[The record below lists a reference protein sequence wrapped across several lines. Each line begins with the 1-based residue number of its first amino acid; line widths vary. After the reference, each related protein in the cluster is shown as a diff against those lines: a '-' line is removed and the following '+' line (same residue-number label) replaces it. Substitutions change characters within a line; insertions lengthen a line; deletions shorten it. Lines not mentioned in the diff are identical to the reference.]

1 MSDSLSKVQIM
12 HLVHQVEK
20 ELSNDINLLTDLD
33 AVAGDGDLGV
43 TVELGMRAVT
53 EGFNSM
59 PDVDIGT
66 LLTKSGLN
74 FNRAASS
81 TFGTICATALMRAG
95 KVAAGKNKVDTK
107 DIVEMIEA
115 SESGIRERG
124 KAKPG
129 DKTVLDA
136 LVPMR
141 EAFSNAIQSGLD
153 LERSFD
159 LAIEAAQ
166 EGVEKTKIMVPSK
179 GRAKWI
185 SERAIGHPD
194 PGAMA
199 LLLMLNAFI
208 KHLKNIDNPE
218 SK

>member
-1 MSDSLSKVQIM
+1 MNDCLSKDQVV
-12 HLVHQVEK
+12 HLIRQVEK
-20 ELSNDINLLTDLD
+20 ELSSDIDHLTDLD

-43 TVELGMRAVT
+43 TVRLGMEAVT
-53 EGFNSM
+53 EGFSSM
-59 PDVDIGT
+59 PDADIGT

-95 KVAAGKNKVDTK
+95 KSATGKHELDPN
-107 DIVEMIEA
+107 DIAEMIEA
-115 SESGIRERG
+115 SENGIRERG
-124 KAKPG
+124 KASPG
-129 DKTVLDA
+129 DRTVLDA

-153 LERSFD
+153 LDKSFD
-159 LAIEAAQ
+159 LAVEAAK
-166 EGVEKTKIMVPSK
+166 EGVEKTKEMAAVK

-194 PGAMA
+194 PGAVA
-199 LLLMLNAFI
+199 LLLMLSAFV
-208 KHLKNIDNPE
+208 KHLKNVDNIE
-218 SK
+218 LK